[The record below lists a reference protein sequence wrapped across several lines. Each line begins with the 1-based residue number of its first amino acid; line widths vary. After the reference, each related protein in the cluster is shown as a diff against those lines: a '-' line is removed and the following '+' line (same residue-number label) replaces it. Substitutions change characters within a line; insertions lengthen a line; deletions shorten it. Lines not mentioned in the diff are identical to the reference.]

1 MSKMT
6 VIKETANAASRYDI
20 LEFSELLE
28 MIGRVAE
35 LKYRAIA
42 TMSLAEKVEV
52 VLDDILQVVGVK
64 RRSVTAEDQER
75 SESDDD
81 Y

>member
-1 MSKMT
+1 
-6 VIKETANAASRYDI
+6 
-20 LEFSELLE
+20 